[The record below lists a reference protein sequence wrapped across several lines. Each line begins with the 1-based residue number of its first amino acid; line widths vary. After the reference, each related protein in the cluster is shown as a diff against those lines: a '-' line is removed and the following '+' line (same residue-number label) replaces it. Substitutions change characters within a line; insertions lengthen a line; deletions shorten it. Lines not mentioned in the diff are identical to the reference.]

1 MNKNISSS
9 LFLQKLFIFTGELTY
24 MCYTAESQE
33 ERLFSTRQHSYFG
46 VTHFENQEV
55 LEMKHATGMET
66 RAKIYLLF
74 IFNLV

>member
-1 MNKNISSS
+1 MAA
-9 LFLQKLFIFTGELTY
+9 TGELTY
-24 MCYTAESQE
+24 VRINMSSNIWNGYTAESQE

>member
-1 MNKNISSS
+1 MVILLKIKRRD
-9 LFLQKLFIFTGELTY
+9 F
-24 MCYTAESQE
+24 
-33 ERLFSTRQHSYFG
+33 FSTRQNSYFG

>member
-1 MNKNISSS
+1 MLLKVNRRD
-9 LFLQKLFIFTGELTY
+9 F
-24 MCYTAESQE
+24 
-33 ERLFSTRQHSYFG
+33 FSTRQHSYFG